1 MTVNKAKQRMLE
13 GKPAIGAE
21 VGLGSPL
28 SAELISPL
36 GFDFVLVDTQHGV
49 WADESAMLAFRAIG
63 LGPAVPMAR
72 VRSNDFGLIGRL
84 LDMGCMGIVV
94 PMVNNADEAEAAFDI
109 IMSGQATDA
118 QIGAF
123 LMALRVRGETVD
135 EITGAVRTMRAKA
148 LAVEAPEG
156 AIDVVGTGG
165 DGSGTYNIST
175 AAAIVV
181 AACGVP
187 VAKHG
192 NKALS
197 SKSGAADVLAALGV
211 NLDADLG
218 LVEKSIAE
226 AGIGFMMAPRHHS
239 AMKYVGPARVEMGT
253 RTLFNLLGPL
263 SNPAGV
269 KRQFTGV
276 FAKDWVEPLAQV
288 LNNLGCE
295 AAWVVHGADGL
306 DEMTTTGASF
316 VAQLKDGEI
325 TTFEVTPDDAGLAEA
340 KPEDLKGG
348 DAATNAAALNA
359 VLNGDPGPYR
369 DVVVYNAAGA
379 LIVAGKAEDLKQGG
393 ALAAAA
399 IDGGKAKGSLE
410 KMIAISNEA
419 GP

>member
-1 MTVNKAKQRMLE
+1 MSDALKPVLAKVAD
-13 GKPAIGAE
+13 GTT
-21 VGLGSPL
+21 L
-28 SAELISPL
+28 S
-36 GFDFVLVDTQHGV
+36 
-49 WADESAMLAFRAIG
+49 
-63 LGPAVPMAR
+63 
-72 VRSNDFGLIGRL
+72 
-84 LDMGCMGIVV
+84 
-94 PMVNNADEAEAAFDI
+94 ADEAEAAFDI

-148 LAVEAPEG
+148 LAVDAPAG

-165 DGSGTYNIST
+165 DSSGTYNIST

-211 NLDADLG
+211 NLDADMA

-226 AGIGFMMAPRHHS
+226 AGIGFLMAPRHHG
-239 AMKYVGPARVEMGT
+239 AMKHVGGPRVEMGT

-276 FAKDWVEPLAQV
+276 FALAWVEPLARV
-288 LNNLGCE
+288 LRNLGCE

-306 DEMTTTGASF
+306 DEMTTTGPSF

-325 TTFEVTPDDAGLAEA
+325 TTFEVTPGDAGLPEA

-348 DAATNAAALNA
+348 DAAENAGALKA
-359 VLNGDPGPYR
+359 VLAGDKGPYR
-369 DVVVYNAAGA
+369 DVAVFNAAGA
-379 LIVAGKAEDLKQGG
+379 LIVAGKAADLKQGS

-399 IDGGKAKGSLE
+399 IDGGKAKETLE
-410 KMIAISNEA
+410 KMIAITNE
-419 GP
+419 GGSQGRP

>member
-1 MTVNKAKQRMLE
+1 MSDDLKPILAKVAD
-13 GKPAIGAE
+13 GNT
-21 VGLGSPL
+21 L
-28 SAELISPL
+28 S
-36 GFDFVLVDTQHGV
+36 
-49 WADESAMLAFRAIG
+49 
-63 LGPAVPMAR
+63 
-72 VRSNDFGLIGRL
+72 
-84 LDMGCMGIVV
+84 
-94 PMVNNADEAEAAFDI
+94 ADEAEGAFDI
-109 IMSGQATDA
+109 IMSGDATEA

-148 LAVEAPEG
+148 LPVNAP
-156 AIDVVGTGG
+156 ADAMDIVGTGG

-197 SKSGAADVLAALGV
+197 SKSGAADVLTALGV
-211 NLDADLG
+211 NIDADMALI
-218 LVEKSIAE
+218 ERAIRE
-226 AGIGFMMAPRHHS
+226 AGIGFMMATRHHS
-239 AMKYVGPARVEMGT
+239 AMKYVGPPRVQMGV
-253 RTLFNLLGPL
+253 RTIFNILGPL

-276 FAKDWVEPLAQV
+276 FSRDWIEPMANV

-306 DEMTTTGASF
+306 DELTTTGPSY
-316 VAQLKDGEI
+316 VAELKDGKVS
-325 TTFEVTPDDAGLAEA
+325 TFEVSPEDAGLAKA

-348 DAATNAAALNA
+348 DGAHNAKALTA
-359 VLNGDPGPYR
+359 VIDGASGAYR
-369 DVVVYNAAGA
+369 DVVILNAAGS
-379 LIVAGKAEDLKQGG
+379 LIVAGKAKDLKEGA

-399 IDGGKAKGSLE
+399 IDDGRARGVLDKLVAITNEGG
-410 KMIAISNEA
+410 
-419 GP
+419 